1 MALELQQLRP
11 VIALAQHGSRVR
23 AASALN
29 ISQPALSRSA
39 RNLERRF
46 GSGRVAIGGGP
57 YPMETFLGPA
67 AALFVGQCPKISVQL
82 MARDWDDLLRER
94 ALDFFVAEISTLQQP
109 PVLQVRPRAAPPSRP
124 MEMHAMLK
132 MRFVAAAVAAPA
144 TLLAGR

>member
-1 MALELQQLRP
+1 
-11 VIALAQHGSRVR
+11 
-23 AASALN
+23 
-29 ISQPALSRSA
+29 
-39 RNLERRF
+39 
-46 GSGRVAIGGGP
+46 
-57 YPMETFLGPA
+57 METFLGPA

-82 MARDWDDLLRER
+82 MARDWDDLLRELRER